1 MNKTCTNSSCR
12 KTFST
17 LTYGGQCPFCGKL
30 YPQLKSARKD
40 HTPAPDVFS
49 QNPSVAAA
57 PVIRFVINR
66 YGRKRSSLRVS
77 LRDVQ
82 PFIKKGEWI
91 KAIKA
96 FRAELNRLGY
106 IAGLKEA
113 KFFCD
118 AFRESRKPCIVWR
131 LTGNERDGF
140 REIAPVCDKYPA
152 QNGGAEKKAAE
163 PKKEQA
169 PSPVRGQGQP
179 KKHSGKKSAVP
190 MNMPI
195 EEMALSVRATNCLKR
210 AGINTVGELVLLNV
224 EELAMVRNLGRKS
237 REEIMEK
244 LRALGLCLRK
254 KK

>member
-40 HTPAPDVFS
+40 DTPAPDVFF

-66 YGRKRSSLRVS
+66 HGKKLRVS
-77 LRDVQ
+77 LKDVLA
-82 PFIKKGEWI
+82 FIKKGEFI

-106 IAGLKEA
+106 TTGLKEA

-118 AFRESRKPCIVWR
+118 ALRENRKPCTVWR
-131 LTGNERDGF
+131 TGYEKNGF
-140 REIAPVCDKYPA
+140 KEIAPACNQFPA
-152 QNGGAEKKAAE
+152 RNSGAEKKAAE

-169 PSPVRGQGQP
+169 LYPPRSRFQP
-179 KKHSGKKSAVP
+179 KKHGGKKSAAP

-195 EEMALSVRATNCLKR
+195 EEMDLSIRAFNCLKR
-210 AGINTVGELVLLNV
+210 AGINTVGELVLLNE

-244 LRALGLCLRK
+244 LRTLGQCLRK
-254 KK
+254 KKGF

>member
-40 HTPAPDVFS
+40 DTPAPDVFF

-66 YGRKRSSLRVS
+66 HGKKLRVS
-77 LRDVQ
+77 LKDVLA
-82 PFIKKGEWI
+82 FIKKGEFI

-106 IAGLKEA
+106 TTGLKEA

-118 AFRESRKPCIVWR
+118 ALRENRKPCTVWR
-131 LTGNERDGF
+131 TGIEWHGL
-140 REIAPVCDKYPA
+140 REIVPVCGQFPA
-152 QNGGAEKKAAE
+152 RNGGAEKKTAE

-169 PSPVRGQGQP
+169 PSPARSQGQP
-179 KKHSGKKSAVP
+179 KKRSGKKSTALK
-190 MNMPI
+190 NMPI
-195 EEMALSVRATNCLKR
+195 EEMDLSIRTFNCLKR
-210 AGINTVGELVLLNV
+210 AGINTVGELILLNV
-224 EELAMVRNLGRKS
+224 EELETVRNLGRKS

-244 LRALGLCLRK
+244 LRTLGQCLRK
-254 KK
+254 KKGF